1 MKNQLLKRRLRRT
14 NLQVTELG
22 FGAMDTPQVP
32 EGKDALLSAINLG
45 VNFIDTARIYDGSEF
60 LIGQILPSFNR
71 DDLIIASKTINR
83 TRDGAQHDVDRSLSL
98 MNLNRIDLY
107 QLDDVAMEDWD
118 LILQENGALEGLKIA
133 KYRGLINHIGISSH
147 DLSLIDIAI
156 ESKLFDTVM
165 IEYSAFY
172 SETYNLTKKA
182 YQNDIGVIAMR
193 PLGGSGRMTSL
204 RTVMERNSLLGNITP
219 SNLLEF
225 VLSNSNIAVSIV
237 GTRYPDRVK
246 SNVETALHYKH
257 LNNSEKEKCKQ
268 AAGKLFELL

>member
-1 MKNQLLKRRLRRT
+1 
-14 NLQVTELG
+14 
-22 FGAMDTPQVP
+22 MDTPQAP
-32 EGKDALLSAINLG
+32 EGKDTLLSAINLG

-60 LIGQILPSFNR
+60 LIGQILSSINR

-83 TRDGAQHDVDRSLSL
+83 TCDGAQHDVDRSLSL
-98 MNLNRIDLY
+98 MNLDSIDLY

-118 LILQENGALEGLKIA
+118 FIIQENGALEGLKIA

-147 DLSLIDIAI
+147 DLSLLNVAI

-182 YQNDIGVIAMR
+182 NQNDIGVIAMR
-193 PLGGSGRMTSL
+193 PLGGSGRMTTL
-204 RTVMERNSLLGNITP
+204 RTVMERNPAFDSISP

-225 VLSNSNIAVSIV
+225 VLSNPNIAVSIV
-237 GTRYPDRVK
+237 GSRYPDRVK
-246 SNVETALHYKH
+246 SNVKTVLDYKH
-257 LNNSEKEKCKQ
+257 LNEYEKEACKQ
-268 AAGKLFELL
+268 AASKLFELL